1 LAPADRA
8 GAGVSAGERGPG
20 DTVTVRFP
28 GTPHAPVVVPAG
40 CELAVHLDVQNA
52 PVLFGCRTGL
62 CGTCAAVVE
71 GALPPPSA
79 EEQEV
84 LDIEWEGVSGA
95 RLLCQLRPRADVTV
109 RRVLGV
115 GG

>member
-1 LAPADRA
+1 MSAA
-8 GAGVSAGERGPG
+8 GGAI
-20 DTVTVRFP
+20 TVRFP
-28 GTPHAPVVVPAG
+28 GTGHAPVEVPAG
-40 CELAVHLDVQNA
+40 CELAVHLDLRDA

-79 EEQEV
+79 EEREV
-84 LDIEWEGVSGA
+84 LDIEWEGVPGA
-95 RLLCQLRPRADVTV
+95 RLLCQLRPRADLAVL
-109 RRVLGV
+109 RVLGV